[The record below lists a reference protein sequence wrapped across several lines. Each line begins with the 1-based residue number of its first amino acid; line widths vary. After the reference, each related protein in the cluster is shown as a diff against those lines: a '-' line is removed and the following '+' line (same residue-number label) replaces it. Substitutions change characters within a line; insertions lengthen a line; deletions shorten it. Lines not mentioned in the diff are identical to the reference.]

1 MEGFRCISG
10 RVARLNPRGMVAE
23 IDVVEIDAVKFCR
36 RELGFR
42 INGDDA
48 ASAWQMW
55 TTEAAPMAGLHGKDW
70 GEAADLQLR

>member
-1 MEGFRCISG
+1 M
-10 RVARLNPRGMVAE
+10 AE
-23 IDVVEIDAVKFCR
+23 IDVAEIDAVKFCR

-55 TTEAAPMAGLHGKDW
+55 TAEATPMAGLHGKEW
-70 GEAADLQLR
+70 AEAAGLQLRRHLLGLDGDLANSTP